1 MVGSFSI
8 NVNYAIRF
16 WLEFIQFLDANK
28 LHKKTFRRID
38 MCGVHLPKKCPGEIK
53 SSRTS
58 SPAMKFLLFPG
69 LLIESFSVLD
79 E

>member
-28 LHKKTFRRID
+28 LHKKTFWRID
-38 MCGVHLPKKCPGEIK
+38 MCGVYLPKNVREKSKAPGHQV
-53 SSRTS
+53 RR
-58 SPAMKFLLFPG
+58 
-69 LLIESFSVLD
+69 
-79 E
+79 